1 MPLVLVAAISAFDW
15 QAALW
20 APALLASSLIEVHAH
35 AWDQAAR
42 PAAALD
48 FFGPF
53 PTLGALLAAT
63 PGVLRADELQRRAV
77 VPVCYGGTF
86 AAVWISL
93 SA

>member
-1 MPLVLVAAISAFDW
+1 MGSSPGNGDDGGPDDAGKTKADLHAEQFSIASLAPPAA
-15 QAALW
+15 
-20 APALLASSLIEVHAH
+20 
-35 AWDQAAR
+35 AAR

>member
-1 MPLVLVAAISAFDW
+1 MAVRLPLPVTRGALV
-15 QAALW
+15 
-20 APALLASSLIEVHAH
+20 
-35 AWDQAAR
+35 AAR